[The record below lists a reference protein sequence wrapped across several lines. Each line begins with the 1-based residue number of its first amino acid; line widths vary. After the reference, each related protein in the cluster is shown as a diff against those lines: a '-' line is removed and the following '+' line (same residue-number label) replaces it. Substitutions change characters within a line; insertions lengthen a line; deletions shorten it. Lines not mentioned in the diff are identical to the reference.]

1 MKKQET
7 PHTPCRQTATPIGT
21 AARMA
26 LGCGEEMTSLAD
38 APFLVSGTAVL
49 PADGHRSLSLYL
61 VSLFSPA
68 SFGGFLFPAVKG
80 HVGIPLSLSYDQVK
94 KASTWLADIK

>member
-1 MKKQET
+1 MQMLLFWFQGQL
-7 PHTPCRQTATPIGT
+7 CCLLMGIA
-21 AARMA
+21 
-26 LGCGEEMTSLAD
+26 
-38 APFLVSGTAVL
+38 
-49 PADGHRSLSLYL
+49 LSLYL
-61 VSLFSPA
+61 VSLFSPT

>member
-1 MKKQET
+1 MKKQEM

-61 VSLFSPA
+61 VPSFLQPALVGFFSLQSKDML
-68 SFGGFLFPAVKG
+68 GFL
-80 HVGIPLSLSYDQVK
+80 
-94 KASTWLADIK
+94 